1 MGMDALKWIGAVT
14 FQPLMAQLKFKPHMK
29 AKGCLLYGRGRPVEQ
44 AITIIKVQLSH
55 KEVHK

>member
-1 MGMDALKWIGAVT
+1 MDALKWIGAVT
-14 FQPLMAQLKFKPHMK
+14 FQPLIAQLNFKPHMK

-44 AITIIKVQLSH
+44 AITIIKVQLSR